1 MAAPDPVLAALEKS
15 LLENPANYDARIEL
29 ATTYMTRGDYYSAAA
44 ELQKVVKGVPPDKVY
59 KEAYYQ
65 LGLILRTLGNFS
77 EAKKCMDKV
86 LLADSKDG
94 NALYYSGLL
103 LSELGD
109 LPGAAEALRNCI
121 VLLPNQ
127 SYLHYTLGNVL
138 LQQGLMDEG
147 MKELLAALEL
157 SPKDTQPRTTLGL
170 AYLLKGAFKDAA
182 RELSAVLQL
191 NPKDSTAIFLYAWAQ
206 IKQEGEIEALEK
218 FEKYVNFDQSNAQGH
233 ITLSALHYLIGEYP
247 QGEEARKRGVR
258 LLKSF
263 KDPIYFATMQVL
275 TSALKVIAEDKQLFE
290 EEEVKAK
297 KDMERAFQEIMELKD
312 PLLRE
317 KSKRIARLAE
327 DMAKID
333 EKFDEEEVENIRIA
347 GSLCNLGMAFL
358 PDAIISKEEKLT
370 DDEKRVV
377 TTHPL
382 QAIRIL
388 QKIGGYSDILPII
401 KHHHERYN
409 GTGYPDR
416 LKGNDIPVGACIV
429 GVADFFVELTL
440 GSKRQKPA
448 SKDEVIKTLQSLKDN
463 FFPARVVDLLV
474 KAAKNP

>member
-15 LLENPANYDARIEL
+15 LLQDPSNHNARIEL
-29 ATTYMTRGDYYSAAA
+29 ATTYMTRGDYYTAAA
-44 ELQKVVKGVPPDKVY
+44 ELQKVVKSVPPDMIY

-65 LGLILRTLGNFS
+65 LGMILRTLGNFS
-77 EAKKCMDKV
+77 EARKCMEKV
-86 LLADSKDG
+86 LHIDAKDG

-109 LPGAAEALRNCI
+109 LTGAAEALRKCI
-121 VLLPNQ
+121 AALPNQ
-127 SYLHYTLGNVL
+127 SYLHYTLGSVL

-147 MKELLAALEL
+147 MKELSTALEL
-157 SPKDTQPRTTLGL
+157 SPKDTQARTTLGL
-170 AYLLKGAFKDAA
+170 AYLLKGAFKEAA
-182 RELSAVLQL
+182 KELSAVLQI
-191 NPKDSTAIFLYAWAQ
+191 NPKDSTAVFLYAWAQ

-233 ITLSALHYLIGEYP
+233 LTLSALHYLIGEYP
-247 QGEEARKRGVR
+247 QAEEAQKRGIK
-258 LLKSF
+258 LLKGF
-263 KDPIYFATMQVL
+263 KDPIFFATMQVL
-275 TSALKVIAEDKQLFE
+275 TSSLKVIAEDKQLFE
-290 EEEVKAK
+290 EEEIKAK
-297 KDMERAFQEIMELKD
+297 KDIERVFHEIMEMKD

-317 KSKRIARLAE
+317 KSRRISRLAE
-327 DMAKID
+327 DMAKNH
-333 EKFDEEEVENIRIA
+333 EELEDEEIETIRMA

-358 PDAIISKEEKLT
+358 PDSIINKEEKLT

-382 QAIRIL
+382 LTIKIL
-388 QKIGGYSDILPII
+388 QKITSFSDVIPIV

-416 LKGNDIPVGACIV
+416 LKGNDIPIGASII

-448 SKDEVIKTLQSLKDN
+448 AKDEVIKTLQSLKDN
-463 FFPARVVDLLV
+463 FFPGKVVELLV
-474 KAAKNP
+474 KAGKNA